1 MISTSA
7 PRGAKLLIT
16 IVDQGK
22 GEEVLRLLDAQG
34 DHFHLV
40 CLGEGTARADMLELM
55 GLRAPRKDIVFSTLG
70 AGHAQ
75 EALSHLRLFL
85 HLDMPG
91 KGIAFTL
98 PISSVGGMRTLK
110 LLTSQLAEEEN
121 HGAE

>member
-40 CLGEGTARADMLELM
+40 CLGEGTAEPICWSSW
-55 GLRAPRKDIVFSTLG
+55 GFAPPERTLCSAPLG
-70 AGHAQ
+70 PSHAQ